1 MREDYAAIY
10 TELHKN
16 HKHYTGKSIRSGLP
30 HIVKLVEETKP
41 RRLLD
46 YGCGKGQQYSV
57 HKVHEAWGGL
67 KPHCF
72 DVGVPAFSEN
82 PTGYF
87 DGVICTDV
95 MEHIDPAD
103 VDTILDDIFG
113 FLRPRDDGGT
123 SFAFFWISCRPA
135 ARKTLPDGRNVHL
148 CVREPSW
155 WDKRLA
161 LHARAR
167 LIVDAR
173 YETGDE

>member
-1 MREDYAAIY
+1 MLDYGAIY

-16 HKHYTGKSIRSGLP
+16 HKHYTGKSIKTGLP

-41 RRLLD
+41 RRILD

-72 DVGVPAFSEN
+72 DVGVPAFSED

-123 SFAFFWISCRPA
+123 SFAFFFISCRA
-135 ARKTLPDGRNVHL
+135 AKSKTLPDGRNVHL
-148 CVREPSW
+148 CIRDPDW
-155 WDKRLA
+155 WEKRLSMFK
-161 LHARAR
+161 RPR
-167 LIVDAR
+167 LEIVAHYDL
-173 YETGDE
+173 GKP